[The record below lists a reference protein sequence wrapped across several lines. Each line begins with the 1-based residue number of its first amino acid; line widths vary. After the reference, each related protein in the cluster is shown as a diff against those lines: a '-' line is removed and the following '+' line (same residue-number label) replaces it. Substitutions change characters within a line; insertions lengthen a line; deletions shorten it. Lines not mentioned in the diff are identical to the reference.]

1 MKKTREELIED
12 VKAFIG
18 DRTDDEAIALLE
30 NVSDSMVTEEPGE
43 DWKTKFEEND
53 REWRKKYMERFSA
66 PTEKPEKTDTE
77 SEEDEVED
85 ETEEKET
92 IDDLFKKED

>member
-1 MKKTREELIED
+1 MKKSREELIEE

-18 DRTDDEAIALLE
+18 DRTDDESISLLE
-30 NVSDSMVTEEPGE
+30 NVSDSMVTEETGE
-43 DWKTKFEEND
+43 DWKSKFEEND

-66 PTEKPEKTDTE
+66 PTEKPENPDTE
-77 SEEDEVED
+77 ADEEVEED
-85 ETEEKET
+85 TEEKET

>member
-12 VKAFIG
+12 VRAFIG

-30 NVSDSMVTEEPGE
+30 NVSDSMVTEESGE
-43 DWKTKFEEND
+43 DWKTRFEEND
-53 REWRKKYMERFSA
+53 REWRRKYMERFSA
-66 PTEKPEKTDTE
+66 ASEKMENDDAETT
-77 SEEDEVED
+77 EDEVE
-85 ETEEKET
+85 EEKET